1 MVRAKN
7 AVSGPGKLSAR
18 TDMSPASQPT
28 RVASGGA
35 YGERQAMEQSQQAAP
50 LAAANPSAAAGGGG
64 GRPLPPGLSGGVF
77 GPSERPTEP
86 GTAMPQGMAQPIDDP
101 DLLLRALYS
110 QFPHPDIERLLS
122 RRDR

>member
-18 TDMSPASQPT
+18 TDQSPAGQPT
-28 RVASGGA
+28 RVAGGGA
-35 YGERQAMEQSQQAAP
+35 YGDRKQSEQLQGAAP
-50 LAAANPSAAAGGGG
+50 MAAAGPTAAAQGG

-86 GTAMPQGMAQPIDDP
+86 GTAMPQGQPQPIEDP
-101 DLLLRALYS
+101 DMLLRALYS
-110 QFPHPDIERLLS
+110 QFPHPDIERLLN
-122 RRDR
+122 RRGR